1 MAADVKLVAVAGGDI
16 VSLRMLAGRDGLD
29 GLGGVR
35 LRVGCS
41 GDGGRMDAVKC
52 ENCDVNRPLLPIA
65 IGYGKYVGTVF
76 TSAADE

>member
-1 MAADVKLVAVAGGDI
+1 MADDVKLVAAAGGDI
-16 VSLRMLAGRDGLD
+16 VSLRMLPGREGLD

-41 GDGGRMDAVKC
+41 GDGGRIEAVRC
-52 ENCDVNRPLLPIA
+52 EKCDVSKPLLPMA
-65 IGYGKYVGTVF
+65 IGYGKYVGGVF